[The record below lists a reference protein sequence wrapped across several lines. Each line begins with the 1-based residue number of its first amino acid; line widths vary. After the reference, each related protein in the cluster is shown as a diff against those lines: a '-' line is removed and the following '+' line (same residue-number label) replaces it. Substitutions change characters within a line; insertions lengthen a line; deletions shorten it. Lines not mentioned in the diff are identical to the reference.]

1 MGDGCKSWYSRGNLL
16 KGPCKGRFEE
26 ELFLIIFLPILRML
40 STAGLEII
48 QDILVDFNLMSGNL
62 YPWMTPSS
70 EKVYF

>member
-1 MGDGCKSWYSRGNLL
+1 MGDRCKSWYSTGNLL
-16 KGPCKGRFEE
+16 KGTRKGRLEE
-26 ELFLIIFLPILRML
+26 ELFVIIFLPILRML

-48 QDILVDFNLMSGNL
+48 QDILVDFNLMRSNL